1 MNEGLVQLR
10 IFGHT
15 ELSRPGGRTGSGLLR
30 QPKRLALLAYLSLST
45 ADGYRRR
52 DQIVALFWPD
62 LDQAHA
68 RTQLRK
74 LLHALRSMIGAEA
87 LLTRGEEEIRLDPE
101 RVWCDA
107 VAFTRSIKE
116 RQWGEALELYRG
128 DLLEGLFP
136 GGVGQEFETWLEDQR
151 GMLREQA
158 SQAAWEC
165 SSRADLAGRRAEAL
179 ELARRAVEL
188 DPDDE
193 EGVRRLIAVLD
204 RYGDRA
210 GALRLYTEWRA
221 RLQAEYGAE
230 PAPETRKLVRKVQ
243 AHRKGES
250 AETPASLKTLT
261 PPSETLRES
270 ASPAELPAANL
281 APAQHRRPRPH
292 VAVAGAVVLSCGWGS
307 G

>member
-1 MNEGLVQLR
+1 VVSARN
-10 IFGHT
+10 
-15 ELSRPGGRTGSGLLR
+15 SRPGLR
-30 QPKRLALLAYLSLST
+30 ISAPR
-45 ADGYRRR
+45 
-52 DQIVALFWPD
+52 
-62 LDQAHA
+62 
-68 RTQLRK
+68 
-74 LLHALRSMIGAEA
+74 
-87 LLTRGEEEIRLDPE
+87 
-101 RVWCDA
+101 C
-107 VAFTRSIKE
+107 
-116 RQWGEALELYRG
+116 
-128 DLLEGLFP
+128 
-136 GGVGQEFETWLEDQR
+136 
-151 GMLREQA
+151 A
-158 SQAAWEC
+158 SKPPAAWEC
-165 SSRADLAGRRAEAL
+165 SSRADLADGAEAL

-270 ASPAELPAANL
+270 ASPAEPRREPCACAAQAPPAA
-281 APAQHRRPRPH
+281 RGRS
-292 VAVAGAVVLSCGWGS
+292 GAVVLLVVVGGS
-307 G
+307 HPRAADVAPTPRRGRRVLWSPSFR